1 MPNMRR
7 CASLEEQAAV
17 EAVTLLESLATKDLI
32 VALARLID
40 DVVVCP
46 CGSLQDSV
54 DMMKYATT
62 SGAVRFIQGPMSQ

>member
-1 MPNMRR
+1 MLNMRR

-40 DVVVCP
+40 DVVVC
-46 CGSLQDSV
+46 
-54 DMMKYATT
+54 M
-62 SGAVRFIQGPMSQ
+62 PMWFASSQC